1 MTSKNNQNQQKS
13 AQQRNPRLTN
23 NRVLKCDSGLH
34 EYMMFKLSNEN
45 QVMACRHCGARKGGL
60 PPISFVGSKPMNAI
74 SGKSHAKGSLTAKKN

>member
-1 MTSKNNQNQQKS
+1 
-13 AQQRNPRLTN
+13 
-23 NRVLKCDSGLH
+23 
-34 EYMMFKLSNEN
+34 MMFKLSNEN